1 MTNEEMLLLAAAGGV
16 GRRQMSHT
24 EVLVIV
30 THQASDHYNETAEG
44 RSRHETAVDGQQRAN
59 TNMGVLRVMS
69 KRGDDQ
75 VSWDTV
81 AYVAGDPEAV
91 AAVAEAE
98 RLFTCARDAGVVAFA
113 VDPTTKKS
121 VRLVAFDV
129 LQPQI
134 VLIPRFIGG

>member
-1 MTNEEMLLLAAAGGV
+1 MKYIEQVLSQPFGLHQWASVALMPLPIPYTDS
-16 GRRQMSHT
+16 GRRC
-24 EVLVIV
+24 L
-30 THQASDHYNETAEG
+30 
-44 RSRHETAVDGQQRAN
+44 SRHQHRWPTRQQRASR
-59 TNMGVLRVMS
+59 NMGVLRVMS

-81 AYVAGDPEAV
+81 AFVAGDPEAV
-91 AAVAEAE
+91 AAVAEAQ

-113 VDPTTKKS
+113 VDPTTKDS
-121 VRLVAFDV
+121 MRLVAFDV